1 MTWNENS
8 EFAALFNAS
17 SEVPKLRIKI
27 GDKLRG
33 KIIHISKDTV
43 FLALDAK
50 NEAMIALS
58 ELVNPEIGQI
68 VEATVDSMD
77 DQIWL
82 TQKGRKTAGPSGS
95 LVEGKVV
102 GVNAGGVEVEI
113 SGQKAFCPIAQLDL
127 NYIEDANQFMGKT
140 LSFLITQSTGKQI
153 TLNRKV
159 LLQKEKAEKTR
170 ELLST
175 LQVGD
180 RVEVPVSKI
189 ADFGVFVDLG
199 GGVEG
204 LIPQSELG
212 FGKVAIGDKLIAQ
225 ILKIEP
231 DPKRQ
236 GQMRISLSLKAA
248 LPDPFELYGAQLVTG
263 AQVEGTV
270 ARLETYGAFVS
281 LFPGLDGLI
290 HISELST
297 KRIKHPEEVVK
308 IGDRVTVR
316 IMEADPV
323 TKRVSLSLRDPEAV
337 SEPQET
343 QKPAPK
349 ASASKSLGTFGDLMN
364 KSKAS

>member
-17 SEVPKLRIKI
+17 SEVPRLRIKI

-33 KIIHISKDTV
+33 KIIHISKDTA

-50 NEAMIALS
+50 NEAMIPLA
-58 ELVNPEIGQI
+58 ELTNPEIGQVI
-68 VEATVDSMD
+68 EATVDSMD

-102 GVNAGGVEVEI
+102 GVNAGGVEVDI
-113 SGQKAFCPIAQLDL
+113 SGQKAFCPIGQLDL
-127 NYIEDANQFMGKT
+127 NYIENANQFLGKT

-170 ELLST
+170 ELLAT
-175 LQVGD
+175 LQVGE

-212 FGKVAIGDKLIAQ
+212 FGRVAVGNKLVAQ
-225 ILKIEP
+225 IMKIEP
-231 DPKRQ
+231 DPKRH

-248 LPDPFELYGAQLVTG
+248 LPDPFETYGAQLVSG
-263 AQVEGTV
+263 AQIEGTI
-270 ARLETYGAFVS
+270 ARLESYGAFVS

-297 KRIKHPEEVVK
+297 KRIKHPEEIVK
-308 IGDRVTVR
+308 MGDHVTVR
-316 IMEADPV
+316 ILEADPV
-323 TKRVSLSLRDPEAV
+323 TKRVSLSLREPDSVPE
-337 SEPQET
+337 E
-343 QKPAPK
+343 APK
-349 ASASKSLGTFGDLMN
+349 PTPKAHASKNLGTFGDLMS
-364 KSKAS
+364 KSKS

>member
-17 SEVPKLRIKI
+17 SEVPKLRIKL

-33 KIIHISKDTV
+33 KIIHISKDTA

-50 NEAMIALS
+50 NEAMIPVS
-58 ELVNPEIGQI
+58 ELTNPEVGQM
-68 VEATVDSMD
+68 VEGTVESMD

-82 TQKGRKTAGPSGS
+82 TTKGRKTAGPSGT

-102 GVNAGGVEVEI
+102 SVNAGGVEVEI
-113 SGQKAFCPIAQLDL
+113 GDQKGFCPISQLDL
-127 NYIEDANQFMGKT
+127 NYIEDANKFLGKT
-140 LSFLITQSTGKQI
+140 LSFMITQSAGKQI

-159 LLQKEKAEKTR
+159 LLQKEKSERTR
-170 ELLST
+170 ELLAT
-175 LQVGD
+175 LQIGE

-212 FGKVAIGDKLIAQ
+212 FGKVAVGDKLVAQ
-225 ILKIEP
+225 IMKIEP
-231 DPKRQ
+231 DPKRH

-248 LPDPFELYGAQLVTG
+248 LPNPFELYGAQLVTG
-263 AQVEGTV
+263 AQIDGTV

-297 KRIKHPEEVVK
+297 KRIKHPDEVVK
-308 IGDRVTVR
+308 IGDKVTVR
-316 IMEADPV
+316 ILEADPV
-323 TKRVSLSLRDPEAV
+323 TKRVSLSLR
-337 SEPQET
+337 EPDSAPAEET
-343 QKPAPK
+343 HKPAPK
-349 ASASKSLGTFGDLMN
+349 ASHGKSLGTLGDLMN
-364 KSKAS
+364 RAK

>member
-17 SEVPKLRIKI
+17 AEVPRLRIKL
-27 GDKLRG
+27 GDKVRG
-33 KIIHISKDTV
+33 KIIHLSKDTA

-58 ELVNPEIGQI
+58 ELTDPALGQVI
-68 VEATVDSMD
+68 EATVDSMD
-77 DQIWL
+77 DQIWV

-95 LVEGKVV
+95 LVEGKVI
-102 GVNAGGVEVEI
+102 GVNAGGVEVDLA
-113 SGQKAFCPIAQLDL
+113 GQKAFCPMGQLDI

-153 TLNRKV
+153 TLNRKI
-159 LLQKEKAEKTR
+159 LLQKEKSEKTR
-170 ELLST
+170 ELLAT
-175 LQVGD
+175 LNVGD
-180 RVEVPVSKI
+180 RVEVPVSKL

-212 FGKVAIGDKLIAQ
+212 FGKVAVGDKLVAQ
-225 ILKIEP
+225 ILRIEP
-231 DPKRQ
+231 DPKRH

-248 LPDPFELYGAQLVTG
+248 LPDPFETYGAQLATG
-263 AQVEGTV
+263 AHVEGTI
-270 ARLETYGAFVS
+270 ARLENYGAFVS

-297 KRIKHPEEVVK
+297 KRIKHPEEAVK
-308 IGDRVTVR
+308 IGERVTVR
-316 IMEADPV
+316 ILEADPV
-323 TKRVSLSLRDPEAV
+323 TKRVSLSLREPDSV
-337 SEPQET
+337 SEQEV
-343 QKPAPK
+343 QKPTPK
-349 ASASKSLGTFGDLMN
+349 AAASQNLGTLGDLMN
-364 KSKAS
+364 HAKTR